1 MTFPLYLVSLPLLD
15 TRQIIYPL
23 MYDQTLSWLD
33 LLRRFVCVSLPLP
46 RVKEFGISPSDIPFS
61 QQQGGGGG
69 SRAELS
75 PTNTYEYDDF
85 PTSPTRSLLS
95 TTSTSYHP
103 VPVVCSAS
111 HFTPGRGYP

>member
-1 MTFPLYLVSLPLLD
+1 MASCEN
-15 TRQIIYPL
+15 
-23 MYDQTLSWLD
+23 TLNT
-33 LLRRFVCVSLPLP
+33 LRYAN

-95 TTSTSYHP
+95 TNLLPTALHLLHSY
-103 VPVVCSAS
+103 VCDL
-111 HFTPGRGYP
+111 H